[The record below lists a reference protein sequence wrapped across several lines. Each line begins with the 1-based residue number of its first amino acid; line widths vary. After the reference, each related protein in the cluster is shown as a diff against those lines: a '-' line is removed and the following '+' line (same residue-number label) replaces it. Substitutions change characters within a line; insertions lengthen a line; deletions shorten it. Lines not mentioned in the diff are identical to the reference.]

1 MKKKKIKKGI
11 RFRSVF
17 FPLFLKSY
25 FLDSSIFPLYTL
37 RLLQLLQIDV
47 SNHIFGVGY
56 DFYTYS
62 VKMNRPMGRQ
72 MADLIGE
79 QYHVHFLLLFFI
91 SLVCQQRTRDSQR
104 KSCLCRQVC
113 STDHSDP
120 LGNVLWIMSV
130 NSNPILWSPSCS
142 KAYNNNMVLIL
153 FLSSSNR
160 LKEGDGR
167 VCPSF
172 RFPSI
177 FN

>member
-1 MKKKKIKKGI
+1 MLPIIFLELGI
-11 RFRSVF
+11 SF
-17 FPLFLKSY
+17 
-25 FLDSSIFPLYTL
+25 IHTL
-37 RLLQLLQIDV
+37 
-47 SNHIFGVGY
+47 
-56 DFYTYS
+56 

-130 NSNPILWSPSCS
+130 NSNPIL
-142 KAYNNNMVLIL
+142 
-153 FLSSSNR
+153 
-160 LKEGDGR
+160 
-167 VCPSF
+167 
-172 RFPSI
+172 
-177 FN
+177 